1 MVINSL
7 LGIFGVT
14 YIFVGLV
21 LIILSIPLISSKV
34 SRNNLYGIRIGKSF
48 ESDEN
53 WYVINRYGGTV
64 LLVVGILVSALGISY
79 ALVGDVSTMLE
90 IILLF
95 LPIVLI
101 MLGCIIA
108 YLHARNL

>member
-21 LIILSIPLISSKV
+21 LIILSIPLISS

-53 WYVINRYGGTV
+53 WYVINRYGGKV

-95 LPIVLI
+95 LPIILI